1 MRGSPVSS
9 ATNLL
14 IAEHGPA
21 KDECED
27 DSSESDAANC
37 CCLVGVSRLRTRP
50 LNQSQEFKIRG
61 GTVPDESF
69 RVRRIGPGSLVVPAS
84 ISRLGLTRDRGH

>member
-21 KDECED
+21 KDERED

-61 GTVPDESF
+61 GTVPDE
-69 RVRRIGPGSLVVPAS
+69 LVVPAS